1 MILQHD
7 KPDDFVISTGKEH
20 TVREFVEKA
29 AKLLGFEIV
38 WKGNGINEVGI
49 DIKTNKEIIAIDE
62 KYYRPSEVQTLL
74 GDSSKA
80 QKELGWSPETSFDE
94 LVEEMI
100 DYDLKLAKQE
110 MSTDKSFSY
119 F

>member
-1 MILQHD
+1 MNN
-7 KPDDFVISTGKEH
+7 
-20 TVREFVEKA
+20 
-29 AKLLGFEIV
+29 EI
-38 WKGNGINEVGI
+38 
-49 DIKTNKEIIAIDE
+49 NKEIIAVDE

-80 QKELGWSPETSFDE
+80 KKELGWSPETSFDE
-94 LVEEMI
+94 LVKEMI

-110 MSTDKSFSY
+110 SNTDKSFSY